1 MASMTK
7 SKLPITFF
15 GSLAVLALLS
25 CGILNTAVNSAVNSA
40 VNKATGNQAV
50 TVSQLWP
57 DVPPFPG
64 AAKANIDLPPALNL
78 MIQGFLSGV
87 YSQSAQGGSKVNS
100 LSFVAFTSSKSPDDV
115 GSFYTV
121 DRMTSAGWNSDSQP
135 GCGTTDTGTP
145 VAAGGF
151 AGTYCLFGKT
161 QGQNV
166 TAIAVIAIADQQSG
180 KTQIYY
186 IREEGTSSQGTATS

>member
-15 GSLAVLALLS
+15 GSLAVLTLLS
-25 CGILNTAVNSAVNSA
+25 CSILNTAVNSAVNSA

-50 TVSQLWP
+50 TVSQLWS
-57 DVPPFPG
+57 DVPSFPG

-87 YSQSAQGGSKVNS
+87 YSQSAQAGSKVNS
-100 LSFVAFTSSKSPDDV
+100 LSFIAFTTSKSPDDV
-115 GSFYTV
+115 GSFYST
-121 DRMTSAGWNSDSQP
+121 DRMINAGWNSDQQP
-135 GCGTTDTGTP
+135 GCGTADIGTP
-145 VAAGGF
+145 AAAGGF

-166 TAIAVIAIADQQSG
+166 TAIGIIAIADKQSG
-180 KTQIYY
+180 KTQIFY
-186 IREEGTSSQGTATS
+186 IRAEGTNSQGTPTS